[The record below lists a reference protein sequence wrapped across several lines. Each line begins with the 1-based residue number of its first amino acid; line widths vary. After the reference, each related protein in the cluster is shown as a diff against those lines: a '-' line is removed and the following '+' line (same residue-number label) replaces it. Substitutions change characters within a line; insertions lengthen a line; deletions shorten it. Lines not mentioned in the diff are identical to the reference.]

1 MVATI
6 VAAAHHLD
14 PPTYASTTS
23 QAWETHYLRR
33 EGSQFLCRANIDISR
48 IQMLARQMLTCSII
62 FKYTDNLGSLTK
74 QQVPTK
80 AVTGSGL

>member
-14 PPTYASTTS
+14 PPTDASTTS
-23 QAWETHYLRR
+23 QAWGGHYLRR
-33 EGSQFLCRANIDISR
+33 GGIQFLCRANIDISK
-48 IQMLARQMLTCSII
+48 IQVLARHMLTFAII
-62 FKYTDNLGSLTK
+62 FKYTDNLESLTG
-74 QQVPTK
+74 QQVPTE

>member
-14 PPTYASTTS
+14 PPTDASTTS
-23 QAWETHYLRR
+23 QAWGGHYLRR
-33 EGSQFLCRANIDISR
+33 EGIQFLCRAHVDISK

-62 FKYTDNLGSLTK
+62 YKYTDNLGSLTK
-74 QQVPTK
+74 QQVPTE

>member
-14 PPTYASTTS
+14 PPTDASTTS
-23 QAWETHYLRR
+23 QAWGGHYLRR
-33 EGSQFLCRANIDISR
+33 GTIQFLCRANMDISKNPSVGTPD
-48 IQMLARQMLTCSII
+48 AHFSIN
-62 FKYTDNLGSLTK
+62 FKYTDNLESLTK